1 MMKLYFAPTSPYV
14 RMVRVA
20 ALEKGVDGRIELVDA
35 RAEGNDTENRN
46 PLNKVPTLVTDG
58 GETLIESSLICQY
71 VDSLGDGP
79 ELYPRDPDSRRRVL
93 QQEALIHGVLDAA
106 VLRRMETRR
115 EEGKQ
120 SPWWDERQKRKI
132 ALGLA
137 RLEADI
143 ESLTGAPTI
152 TPITLG
158 CALAFMD
165 RILPDTDWRADHP
178 KLAAWFESYKATPN
192 MAATAPKE

>member
-1 MMKLYFAPTSPYV
+1 MKLYSAPTSPYV

-20 ALEKGVDGRIELVDA
+20 ALEKGVDGRIELIDA
-35 RAEGNDTENRN
+35 RGEGNDTEDKN
-46 PLNKVPTLVTDG
+46 PLNKVPALVTDD

-71 VDSLGDGP
+71 VDSLSPEP
-79 ELYPRDPDSRRRVL
+79 ELYPRDPDARRRVL

-120 SPWWDERQKRKI
+120 SEWWDERQKRKI
-132 ALGLA
+132 VLGLT
-137 RLEADI
+137 RVEADI
-143 ESLTGAPTI
+143 KALTGVPTI

-158 CALAFMD
+158 CALSFMD
-165 RILPDTDWRADHP
+165 RILPDTDWRTDYP
-178 KLAAWFESYKATPN
+178 NLAAWYESYYATPN
-192 MAATAPKE
+192 MAATAPAG

>member
-1 MMKLYFAPTSPYV
+1 MKLYYAPTSPYV

-20 ALEKGVDGRIELVDA
+20 ALEKGVDGQIELVDA
-35 RAEGNDTENRN
+35 RAEGNDTEEKN
-46 PLNKVPTLVTDG
+46 PLNKVPAAVTDD
-58 GETLIESSLICQY
+58 GEVLIESRLICQY
-71 VDSLGDGP
+71 VDGLAGGP
-79 ELYPRDPDSRRRVL
+79 ELYPSDPAARRRVL

-132 ALGLA
+132 TLGLA
-137 RLEADI
+137 QI
-143 ESLTGAPTI
+143 ERDLDAITGAPTI
-152 TPITLG
+152 APITLG

-178 KLAAWFESYKATPN
+178 KLAAWFEAYAKTPH
-192 MAATAPKE
+192 MQATAPAN

>member
-1 MMKLYFAPTSPYV
+1 MKLYSAPTSPYV

-20 ALEKGVDGRIELVDA
+20 ALEKGLGDRIELVDA
-35 RAEGNDTENRN
+35 RGEGNDTEDKN
-46 PLNKVPTLVTDG
+46 PLNKVPAMVTDD

-71 VDSLGDGP
+71 VDSLGPEP
-79 ELYPRDPDSRRRVL
+79 ELYPRDPDARRRVL

-120 SPWWDERQKRKI
+120 SQWWDERQKRKI
-132 ALGLA
+132 TLGLA
-137 RLEADI
+137 RIEADI
-143 ESLTGAPTI
+143 EALTGAPTI

-158 CALAFMD
+158 CALSFMD
-165 RILPDTDWRADHP
+165 RILADTDWRTAYP
-178 KLAAWFESYKATPN
+178 NLAAWYESYKDTPH
-192 MAATAPKE
+192 MAATTPAD